1 MRPSEI
7 VFEVHEDEEGG
18 YYTAAVGY
26 DIITQGDSWDDLKD
40 MVQDA
45 VLCHFDDGSA
55 PVCVYVPRAEAPGLT
70 SPQTPDFS
78 PGAFGCLAH

>member
-26 DIITQGDSWDDLKD
+26 DIVTQGDSWDDLKD

-55 PVCVYVPRAEAPGLT
+55 PNVIRLRFIRDEVIAV
-70 SPQTPDFS
+70 
-78 PGAFGCLAH
+78 

>member
-26 DIITQGDSWDDLKD
+26 DIVTQGDSWDDLKD

-55 PVCVYVPRAEAPGLT
+55 PKVIRLRLIRDEVIAV
-70 SPQTPDFS
+70 
-78 PGAFGCLAH
+78 

>member
-26 DIITQGDSWDDLKD
+26 DIVTQGDSWDDLKD

-55 PVCVYVPRAEAPGLT
+55 PNVIRLRLIRDEVIAV
-70 SPQTPDFS
+70 
-78 PGAFGCLAH
+78 